1 MNVLLKHLFH
11 MPYAVIKY
19 LDCLQK
25 ATFTP
30 PHKDFRTFPY
40 VTKISELLR
49 LDFNN
54 CHMFGRYD
62 TFMCI
67 VGM

>member
-1 MNVLLKHLFH
+1 MLC
-11 MPYAVIKY
+11 AVIQY

-30 PHKDFRTFPY
+30 PPTHTFTTPPHKDFRAVSH
-40 VTKISELLR
+40 VTELSELLR

-54 CHMFGRYD
+54 CHMFGRHD
-62 TFMCI
+62 TFM
-67 VGM
+67 